1 MKTYFL
7 YMMQKKNNPLLK
19 LPYERNGAYLHPL
32 PTVPFLPEAE
42 PEMPKKGKGKGKEE
56 GKGHFQRED
65 VGTLGREPY
74 QLFPGYSFI
83 LPYISHIY

>member
-7 YMMQKKNNPLLK
+7 YMMQKNNPLLK

-42 PEMPKKGKGKGKEE
+42 PEMPQKGKGKGKEE

-65 VGTLGREPY
+65 VGTLGRVPY